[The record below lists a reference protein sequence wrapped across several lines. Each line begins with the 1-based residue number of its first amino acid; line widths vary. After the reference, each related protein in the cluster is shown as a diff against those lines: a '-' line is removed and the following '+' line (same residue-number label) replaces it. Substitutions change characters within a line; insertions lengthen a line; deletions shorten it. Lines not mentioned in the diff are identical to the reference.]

1 MQMFKASEIQV
12 VDVQDYVQGVGVLV
26 FDVQVVHVAV
36 IDIQDV

>member
-26 FDVQVVHVAV
+26 FDVQVDHVAV